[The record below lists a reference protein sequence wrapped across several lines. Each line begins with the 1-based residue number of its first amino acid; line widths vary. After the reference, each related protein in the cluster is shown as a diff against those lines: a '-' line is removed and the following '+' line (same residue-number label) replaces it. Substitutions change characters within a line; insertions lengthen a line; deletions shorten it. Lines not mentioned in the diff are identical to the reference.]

1 MADLNFMKTPDD
13 LEGLSRDLGLEIH
26 KTLYTIHQNLDHQ
39 KVYERFPELASGMRQ
54 EDSSILL
61 TNRYFAGLEEK
72 GGVKFSA
79 ATASTQSGGKS
90 TASNMILG
98 YPLLPTA
105 VNTTTACPT
114 EIRYS
119 EQPSIHIRYYGDQ
132 SGEFIDGPGFQ
143 GSHKLKPDLWRGLLE
158 YACLCISQEII
169 LPETLQYYAD
179 KNLAR
184 KDDPPV
190 WSDLQMSPD
199 DPRQVVQLLLVLFS
213 TYVGQN
219 HSKPDQKTAR
229 VCGEREKLLKTFG
242 VKPDKDF
249 CIQVGWNHP
258 ALKRGLI
265 LIDLPGFG
273 SSASERSTAEG
284 KIKRSHDDIS
294 LEYLQN
300 ADVVFLFFSPEAL
313 AGNIPKILET
323 LLKGERMKCV
333 VSKENRIIPILNKVD
348 ISGAEAQIPFTTT
361 QIRAILGEDLN
372 PPAVYPIAA
381 ISGEYRFLE
390 AGLFPVQRTQAYQR
404 EHENYRSEYWEDN
417 GVQPSEEQVC
427 LRFTNRLK
435 KAYEHP
441 YPFKDVDGG
450 SHTIS
455 LGQWIQLMTTDYLDI
470 MHVLKRMELLHMG
483 LRVNWVIAEKIN
495 GQIAMLRM
503 LKDGGKDLT
512 KKLIDSLENTVKES
526 LQAFGQQVQDTQYRI
541 SAAITDLALEKGEAV
556 QKSYEKAFRSI
567 EDKIMD
573 KIQSQVD
580 KMQANGAG
588 NYIMDPDEC
597 ILEKMKQRARTN
609 RAAYDQMLKEVKEFN
624 IASCLQDSE
633 DKLKEMIQSVQQDY
647 EKGLRELTDPY
658 HSMAKELEKALDRG
672 YHEAMQSVAGTG
684 TEDGKREQERE
695 QFDRIYGG
703 LYQQLK
709 TSILTQVEQFA
720 KAAITT
726 LYEYEGVSN
735 CQKEAVNAAMALSV
749 AHQERYRDASKRYVE
764 SLQGKAIIAEH
775 AFNMEGFQETVKVPF
790 FPARQQELWAAEAIE
805 LFTGSYSRKI
815 DGCLITLGNNMNSL
829 NRSGMLGSVNGLG
842 SFIEQKIGLGD
853 MSIEAEIT
861 GLEYDKKEL
870 ILKQV
875 QELMDRTAGKFETLR
890 EYDWAAAEIGE
901 IESLRRQLAAAVT
914 G

>member
-1 MADLNFMKTPDD
+1 
-13 LEGLSRDLGLEIH
+13 
-26 KTLYTIHQNLDHQ
+26 
-39 KVYERFPELASGMRQ
+39 
-54 EDSSILL
+54 
-61 TNRYFAGLEEK
+61 
-72 GGVKFSA
+72 
-79 ATASTQSGGKS
+79 
-90 TASNMILG
+90 
-98 YPLLPTA
+98 
-105 VNTTTACPT
+105 
-114 EIRYS
+114 
-119 EQPSIHIRYYGDQ
+119 
-132 SGEFIDGPGFQ
+132 
-143 GSHKLKPDLWRGLLE
+143 
-158 YACLCISQEII
+158 
-169 LPETLQYYAD
+169 
-179 KNLAR
+179 
-184 KDDPPV
+184 
-190 WSDLQMSPD
+190 
-199 DPRQVVQLLLVLFS
+199 
-213 TYVGQN
+213 
-219 HSKPDQKTAR
+219 
-229 VCGEREKLLKTFG
+229 
-242 VKPDKDF
+242 
-249 CIQVGWNHP
+249 
-258 ALKRGLI
+258 
-265 LIDLPGFG
+265 
-273 SSASERSTAEG
+273 
-284 KIKRSHDDIS
+284 
-294 LEYLQN
+294 
-300 ADVVFLFFSPEAL
+300 
-313 AGNIPKILET
+313 
-323 LLKGERMKCV
+323 
-333 VSKENRIIPILNKVD
+333 
-348 ISGAEAQIPFTTT
+348 
-361 QIRAILGEDLN
+361 
-372 PPAVYPIAA
+372 
-381 ISGEYRFLE
+381 
-390 AGLFPVQRTQAYQR
+390 
-404 EHENYRSEYWEDN
+404 
-417 GVQPSEEQVC
+417 
-427 LRFTNRLK
+427 
-435 KAYEHP
+435 
-441 YPFKDVDGG
+441 
-450 SHTIS
+450 
-455 LGQWIQLMTTDYLDI
+455 
-470 MHVLKRMELLHMG
+470 
-483 LRVNWVIAEKIN
+483 
-495 GQIAMLRM
+495 
-503 LKDGGKDLT
+503 
-512 KKLIDSLENTVKES
+512 
-526 LQAFGQQVQDTQYRI
+526 
-541 SAAITDLALEKGEAV
+541 
-556 QKSYEKAFRSI
+556 
-567 EDKIMD
+567 
-573 KIQSQVD
+573 
-580 KMQANGAG
+580 MQANGAG